1 MLTTPDPNETYLGV
15 SETAR
20 RLCLGKRTVRRLLD
34 ETDLLSGF
42 KVPDTK
48 YRKVSVSS
56 IEAYER
62 GMRDASGQTD

>member
-1 MLTTPDPNETYLGV
+1 MLTAPDPNETYLGV

-42 KVPDTK
+42 KVPDTQ

-56 IEAYER
+56 IETYEER
-62 GMRDASGQTD
+62 MRERATETQ